1 MLENL
6 IMSIPI
12 LLVLSSMVTGF
23 SSSKLTN
30 INAGII
36 SSLFVFICLIFSL
49 VIFYNSFTNEN
60 SILYDDFYKWISI
73 SGLNIGMG
81 YLIDKLSSMMMVVVL
96 LISFVVHVYS
106 IGYMRDEKDF
116 KRFFS
121 YIALFT
127 FSMILLVMSNNL
139 IQLFIG
145 WEGVGLVS
153 YLLIGFFYKK
163 ESAIKANL
171 KAFLINRIG
180 DMFFIIGIIMVF
192 VLLDSFDYK
201 TMFSNL
207 KLVDLSNQDYY
218 YGFSYIDI
226 ACFFLFIGAMAKSAQ
241 IPLHVWL
248 PDSMEGPT
256 PISALIH
263 AATMVTAGI
272 FMVAR
277 LSPIYIYAEVTT
289 DFILIIGALTALFI
303 GVIAIFEN
311 DIKKVIAYST
321 ISQLGYMV
329 SALGINAYTVS
340 FFHLYTHAFFKA
352 LLFLCAGSVIMS
364 LHHNQDITKMGGLRK
379 KLPITYF
386 CFLVGTL
393 CIIGFPLTSGFFSKD
408 LILEVMLYENTDLS
422 FFVYILLL
430 IGALIT
436 TVYSLRLIFIVFYG
450 KYRGGD
456 IHKIHEESYI
466 ILSPLIILATLSLL
480 SGFVIRTF
488 IELPIFMFGVKEI
501 HYEGLLPFISHG
513 ILSPA
518 SVTLI
523 VGFLIAKYLYLDNK
537 ELLFLSNKYLKKLSM
552 IIKSKYKFDEFFLNC
567 SDFMKATSYFAATK
581 FDIKIIDSFIVN
593 GLPSKINKL
602 SSYFKS
608 ISSGYLYHYAF
619 LIVFSLVVIFGI
631 ILSRVL

>member
-1 MLENL
+1 
-6 IMSIPI
+6 MSIPI
-12 LLVLSSMVTGF
+12 LLVLSSAITGF
-23 SSSKLTN
+23 SSKKLNN
-30 INAGII
+30 ISAGII
-36 SSLFVFICLIFSL
+36 SSMLVFISLVFSL
-49 VIFYNSFTNEN
+49 IIFYHSLNSDN
-60 SILYDDFYKWISI
+60 SILYDDFYQWISI
-73 SGLNIGMG
+73 NGLNIGMG
-81 YLIDKLSSMMMVVVL
+81 YLIDKLSAMMMVVVL

-106 IGYMRDEKDF
+106 IGYMRDEQDF

-180 DMFFIIGIIMVF
+180 DMFFIIGIIMIF
-192 VLLDSFDYK
+192 GLLDSFDYR

-207 KLVDLSNQDYY
+207 KLVDINNIDHY

-277 LSPIYIYAEVTT
+277 LSPIYSFAEVTT

-364 LHHNQDITKMGGLRK
+364 LHHNQDITKMGGLRER
-379 KLPITYF
+379 LPITHF

-430 IGALIT
+430 VGAFVT

-450 KYRGGD
+450 KYRDGD
-456 IHKIHEESYI
+456 IQKVEEESFV
-466 ILSPLIILATLSLL
+466 ILSPLIILATLSLF
-480 SGFVIRTF
+480 SGFVINTF
-488 IELPIFMFGVKEI
+488 VELPIFMYGIKEI
-501 HYEGLLPFISHG
+501 HYEGLMPFISHG
-513 ILSPA
+513 VLSPA
-518 SVTLI
+518 SITLI
-523 VGFLIAKYLYLDNK
+523 AGFFIAKYLYLDNK
-537 ELLFLSNKYLKKLSM
+537 KLSFLSNKYMGKISM
-552 IIKSKYKFDEFFLNC
+552 IIKSKYKFDEFFLSC
-567 SDFMKATSYFAATK
+567 SDLMKWISHLAATK
-581 FDIKIIDSFIVN
+581 FDIKVIDSFFVN
-593 GLPSKINKL
+593 GLPRKINKL
-602 SSYFKS
+602 SGYFKS

-631 ILSRVL
+631 ILTRVL

>member
-1 MLENL
+1 MENL

-12 LLVLSSMVTGF
+12 FLVLSSVITGF
-23 SSSKLTN
+23 SSKKLNN
-30 INAGII
+30 ISAGII
-36 SSLFVFICLIFSL
+36 SSMLVFISLVFSL
-49 VIFYNSFTNEN
+49 VIFYHSFNN
-60 SILYDDFYKWISI
+60 DSSILYDDFYQWISI
-73 SGLNIGMG
+73 NGLNIGMG
-81 YLIDKLSSMMMVVVL
+81 YLIDKLSAMMMVVVL

-106 IGYMRDEKDF
+106 IGYMRDEQDF

-180 DMFFIIGIIMVF
+180 DMFFIIGIIMIF
-192 VLLDSFDYK
+192 GMLDSFDYR

-207 KLVDLSNQDYY
+207 KLVDINNIDHY

-277 LSPIYIYAEVTT
+277 LSPIYSFAEVTT

-379 KLPITYF
+379 RLPITHF

-430 IGALIT
+430 IGAFVT
-436 TVYSLRLIFIVFYG
+436 TIYSLRLIFIVFYG

-456 IHKIHEESYI
+456 IQKIEEESFV
-466 ILSPLIILATLSLL
+466 ILSPLIILAALSLL
-480 SGFVIRTF
+480 SGFAIHTF
-488 IELPIFMFGVKEI
+488 IELPIFMYGIKEI
-501 HYEGLLPFISHG
+501 HYEGLMPFISHG
-513 ILSPA
+513 VLSPA

-523 VGFLIAKYLYLDNK
+523 AGFFIAKYLYLDNK
-537 ELLFLSNKYLKKLSM
+537 KTSFLSNKFISKISM
-552 IIKSKYKFDEFFLNC
+552 IIKSKYKFDEFFLSC
-567 SDFMKATSYFAATK
+567 SDIMKWVSHLAATK
-581 FDIKIIDSFIVN
+581 FDIKVIDSFFVN
-593 GLPSKINKL
+593 GLPRKINKL
-602 SSYFKS
+602 SGYFKS

-631 ILSRVL
+631 ILTRVL